1 MKMKDRNA
9 QLKSA
14 LGAIPPKERIV
25 EANSIPVEDT
35 VNRQGYS
42 AYSLED
48 ELRLLAMLNTI
59 KLEPQYYRSES
70 ETMQELRDLIER
82 LGLKDPYFVAQAI
95 VYSRCM
101 RDGMRSINH
110 LAAALLAPFISG
122 KEFAKRFYGPF
133 NKKAQQGGCIFRP
146 DDMSEIKDVFS
157 ALNNSVLTNSMKK
170 GFAKAIESLDTYQLS
185 KYKKSI
191 IDISNLVHPKSTNSS
206 ATITINGEEMK
217 VLDALMKGITVSAD
231 TWEVANSEAGQ
242 IVAKAVKEGKLD
254 KEEAE
259 KVLTEAKNDNWEA
272 LLKEGK
278 LGILA
283 ALRNIRNMVK
293 SPREEVISSLCKL
306 LSNGELIKK
315 GMIQPYQMDIA
326 YEILTEEFNANINA
340 NRVKEALRRGYELAI
355 PNLKEALPGK
365 TLIMIDCS
373 ASMHTVC
380 RNGKNPMRHTAC
392 EKAGL
397 LAATIAKA
405 TNADV
410 IRFGS
415 RAEYFNYTSHLFS
428 SVFDLGKVISNTNMG
443 GTDIAGAFNCA
454 TRAGKKYD
462 RIILLSDDE
471 ANCGCTRN
479 AYQNYIRKVCSPY
492 IYAIDLAA
500 YGTIPVKNSDK
511 VQYYFGYGYKLFDD
525 IASNEFNPN
534 AHIDKV
540 RKVVI

>member
-1 MKMKDRNA
+1 MKDRNA

-42 AYSLED
+42 TYSLED

-206 ATITINGEEMK
+206 ATVTINGEEMK
-217 VLDALMKGITVSAD
+217 VLDALMRGITVSAD

-293 SPREEVISSLCKL
+293 SPREEVINSLCKL

-326 YEILTEEFNANINA
+326 YEILTEEFNANVNA

-373 ASMHTVC
+373 GSMHVRC
-380 RNGKNPMRHTAC
+380 YNGKNPMRHTAC

-415 RAEYFNYTSHLFS
+415 RAEYFDYTSHLFS

-462 RIILLSDDE
+462 RIILLSDNE

-500 YGTIPVKNSDK
+500 YGTVPVKNSDK